1 MKEQLIIFNLIEDYE
16 NDLPD
21 QFESVLLYIKGELHP
36 VIGYAIYIDIND
48 DGTPNDVNFY
58 FASLYDGEDIMI
70 TEEVIGWSNL
80 PENPYMDE

>member
-21 QFESVLLYIKGELHP
+21 EFESVLLYIKGELHP
-36 VIGYAIYIDIND
+36 VIGYATYIDIND
-48 DGTPNDVNFY
+48 DGIPDDVNFY
-58 FASLYDGEDIMI
+58 SVNLYDEEDIII

-80 PENPYMDE
+80 PENPYM